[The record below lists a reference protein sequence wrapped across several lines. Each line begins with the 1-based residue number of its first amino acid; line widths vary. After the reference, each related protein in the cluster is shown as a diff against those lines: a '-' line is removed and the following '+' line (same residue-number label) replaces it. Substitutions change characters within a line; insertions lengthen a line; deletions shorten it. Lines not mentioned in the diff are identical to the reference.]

1 MTGCDRRCRMF
12 FYVLRN
18 KTLSESL
25 PCPDQKGK
33 GMKRECEGQLTLED
47 VFGINLEASH
57 NAGSNRRK
65 SGHSEGTGNK
75 GAEAVES
82 PRPAAIAPPASIKE
96 DVTETAGDPVSG
108 LPVPEVCEAE
118 NMPENMPSLPEEV
131 MEAVKRKTLFPGDR
145 VLIEEAIQKSG
156 DGNETYVLVVSAFT
170 DTDEWTACEDGSS
183 VRFTRGYLLIRKA
196 GKTKHFAWEPVFR
209 YICRIVKEK
218 QWLTDAERRKERKE
232 QESTKKRRRKW

>member
-1 MTGCDRRCRMF
+1 M
-12 FYVLRN
+12 
-18 KTLSESL
+18 
-25 PCPDQKGK
+25 
-33 GMKRECEGQLTLED
+33 
-47 VFGINLEASH
+47 
-57 NAGSNRRK
+57 
-65 SGHSEGTGNK
+65 
-75 GAEAVES
+75 
-82 PRPAAIAPPASIKE
+82 
-96 DVTETAGDPVSG
+96 
-108 LPVPEVCEAE
+108 CEAE